1 MLAFLVRRLLFVVF
15 VAWGVTFATF
25 FIANVVPIDPAIAAL
40 GDNAREE
47 QIREFRERNGL
58 NKPVWQ
64 QYFIYMGRLL
74 SGDLGQSLRTQR
86 PVVDDLREF
95 FPATMELSI
104 SAFVLTLL
112 IGIPAGIVAA
122 LNQNKT
128 TDLTVRILALIAG
141 ATPVFFLA
149 VILQYFLANRLDLLP
164 VQGRL
169 DGFLFPPP
177 RVTGLGGLDAL
188 IDALRGGGRERW
200 AVYLDSLRHLILP
213 SIVLASFS
221 AAILTRMTRATMLEV
236 LSQDFVRTARA
247 KGVSQ
252 RVLVFRHAL
261 KNAALPI
268 LTLAGSLLGGLLS
281 GAVLTETIFSWPG
294 VGRYITQAASS
305 LDFPAVMG
313 VTLLIGMVYALVN
326 LVTDLLY
333 AFLDP
338 RIRYA

>member
-47 QIREFRERNGL
+47 QIQEFRERNGL
-58 NKPVWQ
+58 NRPAWQ
-64 QYFIYMGRLL
+64 QYFIYMGKLL

-112 IGIPAGIVAA
+112 IGIPAGILAA
-122 LNQNKT
+122 LNQNKP
-128 TDLTVRILALIAG
+128 TDVTVRVLALVAG

-149 VILQYFLANRLDLLP
+149 VILQYLLANRLDLLP

-169 DGFLFPPP
+169 DGFFFPPP
-177 RVTGLGGLDAL
+177 RITGMGGIDAL
-188 IDALRGGGRERW
+188 IDAVRGGGRERW
-200 AVYLDSLRHLILP
+200 AIYFDSLKHLILP

-221 AAILTRMTRATMLEV
+221 AAILARMTRATMLEV

-252 RVLVFRHAL
+252 RVLIFRHAL

-313 VTLLIGMVYALVN
+313 VTLLIGLVYALVN
-326 LVTDLLY
+326 LITDLMY